1 MGMARYK
8 ATDRQR
14 AIAADTFILFY
25 FTSLFFSV
33 PALRGEARGEGGRGA
48 YQAVAAAASGFGFE
62 NIMAK

>member
-25 FTSLFFSV
+25 FTSLFFRAST
-33 PALRGEARGEGGRGA
+33 EGGIREVKGRGA
-48 YQAVAAAASGFGFE
+48 EQAVAAAAASGFGFG

>member
-33 PALRGEARGEGGRGA
+33 PALRGERAR
-48 YQAVAAAASGFGFE
+48 
-62 NIMAK
+62 

>member
-25 FTSLFFSV
+25 FTSLFFRASTEGRKSEV
-33 PALRGEARGEGGRGA
+33 KGGGEQSRQSPPPPLVLVLE
-48 YQAVAAAASGFGFE
+48 
-62 NIMAK
+62 I

>member
-25 FTSLFFSV
+25 FTSLFFRAST
-33 PALRGEARGEGGRGA
+33 EGGQRELKGRGA
-48 YQAVAAAASGFGFE
+48 EQAVAAAASGFGFG